1 MRRVTLYL
9 GISLDGFLAD
19 RSGGVDWMTGEDPD
33 AGDAGA
39 YDRFVAGVDT
49 VVMGWNTYR
58 QITEELSPGRWV
70 YGGLTS
76 YVITH
81 RRLPSTQE
89 IHFVDEDP
97 CALVRRLRSQPGRD
111 IWICGGAGV
120 AQPLI
125 AGNLIDR
132 YQLSLL
138 PIVLGGGIP
147 LFGRTDAPLPLRL
160 IGSSSVNGIV
170 ELTYERR

>member
-1 MRRVTLYL
+1 M
-9 GISLDGFLAD
+9 
-19 RSGGVDWMTGEDPD
+19 
-33 AGDAGA
+33 
-39 YDRFVAGVDT
+39 
-49 VVMGWNTYR
+49 
-58 QITEELSPGRWV
+58 
-70 YGGLTS
+70 
-76 YVITH
+76 
-81 RRLPSTQE
+81 
-89 IHFVDEDP
+89 DEDP

-147 LFGRTDAPLPLRL
+147 LFGRTDAPLSLRL